1 MILLPSFGRSVS
13 DFNELAIGLSEAGHR
28 TIAWPP
34 RGIDGS
40 TLPSGEIDLLDSAG
54 DVLAVLDAELF
65 GTIDSRRTCLWKSSG
80 EGLRKRRSRLSP
92 RFGFTGGR
100 RRR

>member
-1 MILLPSFGRSVS
+1 MPSFGRSVS

-28 TIAWPP
+28 TIAWQP

-54 DVLAVLDAELF
+54 DVLAVLDAEL
-65 GTIDSRRTCLWKSSG
+65 L
-80 EGLRKRRSRLSP
+80 ERSILVGHAYGNRVARAFASVYP
-92 RFGFTGGR
+92 DRVADWV
-100 RRR
+100 